1 MKIYIDG
8 TYYDKEDAKISVY
21 DHGLLYGDGIFEGI
35 RIYNGKIFKLRE
47 HIDRL
52 FRSARAICLKM
63 PLSETDLNDAIT
75 ETIKMNDIRDGY
87 IRLVITRGIGNL
99 GINPITCQKPSVII
113 ILDKIQLYPEEYYTK
128 GIKIMTSSVRRI
140 PNDCLDPRIKSLNYL
155 NNILAKIEANN
166 AGCLEA
172 VMLNKDGFVTECTAD
187 NIFIVRDAC
196 LQTPKSEDG
205 ALDGIT
211 KNTVFKLAEKLG
223 IITQE
228 NALTQYDLYN
238 SNECFI
244 TGTGAEIMPVTQI
257 DGRKIGEGI
266 PGLVTSKL
274 VDSYKEEVLN

>member
-35 RIYNGKIFKLRE
+35 RIYDGKIFKLRE

-99 GINPITCQKPSVII
+99 GINPITCQKPSLII
-113 ILDKIQLYPEEYYTK
+113 IVDKIQLYPEEYYTK

-196 LQTPKSEDG
+196 LQTPKSGNG

-211 KNTVFKLAEKLG
+211 KNTVFKLAEKLR
-223 IITQE
+223 IMTQE

-257 DGRKIGEGI
+257 DGRKIGEGV